1 MLKIHSLNRLRGV
14 ETGWHPRVAWIT
26 SKPREGEEEEMLRK
40 RRRKVRRVMG
50 SGVRRNAGEKT
61 VTLSPITIARGK
73 LMVDMPFWLWGG
85 WALRHVKGIEVFQ
98 EIAGGYAWKDMKS
111 ACPRDPD

>member
-1 MLKIHSLNRLRGV
+1 
-14 ETGWHPRVAWIT
+14 
-26 SKPREGEEEEMLRK
+26 MLRK

-73 LMVDMPFWLWGG
+73 LMVDIPF
-85 WALRHVKGIEVFQ
+85 
-98 EIAGGYAWKDMKS
+98 
-111 ACPRDPD
+111 